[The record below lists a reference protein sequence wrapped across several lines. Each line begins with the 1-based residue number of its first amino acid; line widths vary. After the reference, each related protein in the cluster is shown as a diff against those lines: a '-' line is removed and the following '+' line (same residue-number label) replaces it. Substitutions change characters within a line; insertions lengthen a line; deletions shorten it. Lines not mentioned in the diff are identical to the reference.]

1 MRTGAGTGNPE
12 KRRPEHYADLLVERK
27 DDPCTEYEQRHGAK
41 VNEFRENPV
50 GVNAVAAAPAEEPLG
65 EGRLFHAARKDIMWL
80 YVPAGLI
87 CPAPHVGPIH

>member
-1 MRTGAGTGNPE
+1 MACE
-12 KRRPEHYADLLVERK
+12 KCWADAYWRWHWQPGKTQAEHYADLLVERK

-65 EGRLFHAARKDIMWL
+65 EGRLF
-80 YVPAGLI
+80 
-87 CPAPHVGPIH
+87 